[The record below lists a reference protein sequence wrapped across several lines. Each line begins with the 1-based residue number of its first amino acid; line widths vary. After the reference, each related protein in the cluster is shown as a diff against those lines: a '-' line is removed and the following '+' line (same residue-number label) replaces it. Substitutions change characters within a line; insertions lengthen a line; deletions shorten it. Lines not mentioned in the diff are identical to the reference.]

1 MTAPHTSAASY
12 EVGYGKPPRHTQ
24 FQKGQS
30 GNPGGRPHRL
40 PAGRL
45 NALALHEAYRTTV
58 VMEDGRAVPV
68 SAIQAVLRSQLQIAA
83 AGNVKAQRAILTMIQ
98 DIERADAIKAQ
109 IAATYGPVKG
119 GDADDDVIEGIDD
132 DVADDGNA
140 DSAQQADE
148 TGTYG
153 DEEGQEQAA
162 VPVSA
167 DSAPPLENA
176 AAPSAGPQPS
186 RRDPTQ
192 QGTSQQETSQQ
203 ESGSGRAFPRSDA
216 PGRSAGAPPA
226 RRQPGGRRWDRP
238 SAGPTVQRRRN
249 PGKRSP
255 RQGSPRELR
264 RGSSVRDARAPNHVA
279 QEE

>member
-1 MTAPHTSAASY
+1 
-12 EVGYGKPPRHTQ
+12 
-24 FQKGQS
+24 
-30 GNPGGRPHRL
+30 L
-40 PAGRL
+40 PAERL
-45 NALALHEAYRTTV
+45 NALALHEAYRTTI

-83 AGNVKAQRAILTMIQ
+83 SGNVRAQRAILTMIQ

-109 IAATYGPVKG
+109 IAATYGPVNG
-119 GDADDDVIEGIDD
+119 GDADDDVIDDIDD
-132 DVADDGNA
+132 DVADDGDA

-153 DEEGQEQAA
+153 DERREEGQEEPQEQATA
-162 VPVSA
+162 PVSA
-167 DSAPPLENA
+167 GSAPPPENA

-192 QGTSQQETSQQ
+192 QGTSQQGTTQQETSQQ
-203 ESGSGRAFPRSDA
+203 ESGGGRAAPRSDA

-238 SAGPTVQRRRN
+238 FNAGAIRESVRHGRASPGSCSLAVPSGTPALRTTWRRRSKN
-249 PGKRSP
+249 
-255 RQGSPRELR
+255 
-264 RGSSVRDARAPNHVA
+264 
-279 QEE
+279 